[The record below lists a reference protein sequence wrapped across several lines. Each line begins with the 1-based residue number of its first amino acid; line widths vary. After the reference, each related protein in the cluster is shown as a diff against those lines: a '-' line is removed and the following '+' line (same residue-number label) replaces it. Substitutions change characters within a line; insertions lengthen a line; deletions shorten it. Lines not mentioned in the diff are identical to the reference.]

1 MPKPTIPTL
10 GRKTVSAHEIEKLI
24 LDPMRAVPM
33 LEKVS
38 VEVARLPKPTR
49 DGCNWTA
56 KHSPLPVG
64 CPPESERLLY
74 DIIENARRNFNLWE
88 SH

>member
-1 MPKPTIPTL
+1 MPKSSSPAV
-10 GRKTVSAHEIEKLI
+10 GRQYASAHEIEALI
-24 LDPMRAVPM
+24 RDPLGVIPM
-33 LEKVS
+33 LEKVT

-56 KHSPLPVG
+56 RHSPVPVG

-74 DIIENARRNFNLWE
+74 DVIENARRNFNLWE